1 LNTRALLQTVFA
13 AILLSLLAYTIWAST
28 QQPVWEWRGWAQAP
42 DRWWTLA
49 TLLDAYY
56 GFITFFVWVC
66 FKERGW
72 LSRVLWFVAIMTLGN
87 MAMASYVLW
96 QLHKLPPGAPASDI
110 LTSRGVPAR

>member
-1 LNTRALLQTVFA
+1 MTNRALLQILFA
-13 AILLSLLAYTIWAST
+13 AILLSLLAYTIWASN
-28 QQPVWEWRGWAQAP
+28 QQPVWLWQGWAREP
-42 DRWWTLA
+42 DRWWTIA
-49 TLLDAYY
+49 TLIDAYY

-96 QLHKLPPGAPASDI
+96 QLHKLPAGAPASDI
-110 LTSRGVPAR
+110 LISRGAQAR